1 MVLWGQLHCLVFQCN
16 TIPEETSF
24 LDSLFADKQ
33 HDLLS
38 KETTIPYGD
47 RYYISL
53 KHYKI
58 QELLAIFTTQYAF
71 LFNESINTEGLKYSH
86 S

>member
-38 KETTIPYGD
+38 KKQQFHMETDIT
-47 RYYISL
+47 SV
-53 KHYKI
+53 
-58 QELLAIFTTQYAF
+58 
-71 LFNESINTEGLKYSH
+71 
-86 S
+86 